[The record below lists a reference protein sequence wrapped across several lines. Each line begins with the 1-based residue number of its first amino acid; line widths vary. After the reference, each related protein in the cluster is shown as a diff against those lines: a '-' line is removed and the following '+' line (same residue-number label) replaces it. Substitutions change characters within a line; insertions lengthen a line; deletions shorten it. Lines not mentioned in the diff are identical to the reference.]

1 MGHKRAKKSVRDADR
16 AAKGFN
22 HAPSASTRDDTP
34 KGAMRIFNAAKVQA
48 AFRARGGTNSEDT
61 GERGPKRK
69 RDAGGNDE
77 PAAPKPKAK
86 KADLPKIGEHE
97 SLGEYNRRVEA
108 TLRGG
113 VSSAIKAAASAKGQ
127 AVRDFKAAKKARKEA
142 AQGKT
147 AHEDE
152 EQELKPN
159 RPAKEF
165 EEAPQRKRLNDVAQA
180 PPALPRMR
188 AAVKAGA
195 GAGGSAWAAAGGSR
209 TPLNAGQ
216 KRLMEVERER
226 VIAQY
231 REIKA
236 RKEADKEAERA
247 AAAAP
252 KKGGKSK

>member
-1 MGHKRAKKSVRDADR
+1 
-16 AAKGFN
+16 
-22 HAPSASTRDDTP
+22 
-34 KGAMRIFNAAKVQA
+34 MRIFNAAKVQA

-61 GERGPKRK
+61 GERGKRK
-69 RDAGGNDE
+69 RGDE
-77 PAAPKPKAK
+77 DEAAPKPKAK
-86 KADLPKIGEHE
+86 KADVPKIGEHE

-127 AVRDFKAAKKARKEA
+127 AVRDAKAAKKARKEA
-142 AQGKT
+142 AQGKV
-147 AHEDE
+147 AAE
-152 EQELKPN
+152 EEEELKPN

-180 PPALPRMR
+180 PPSLPRMR

-252 KKGGKSK
+252 KKGGKNK